1 MSSNFE
7 KGGISVQTEHIFP
20 IIKRWLYSDKEIFLR
35 EIVSN
40 ASDAV
45 TKLKRLI
52 SLGEVKDEDI
62 INENNYRID
71 VTLDAAL
78 STITISDNGIGM
90 STDEI
95 KRYINQIALSGALD
109 FITKYEGE
117 NSSSDSGS
125 GIIGHF
131 GLGFYSAFMVADT
144 VEIKTR
150 SYVKSENA
158 AYWTCSDS
166 GEFEMGEGDKE
177 SRGTDIIMHVIE
189 DEKEFLNAYKLKE
202 ILDKYCAFM
211 PVPIYF
217 HEVGAEEKH
226 ECDCGN
232 EECTCEDKEEKPVN
246 DVSPLWQKPIS
257 ECTDEE
263 YKDFYKKVF
272 KDYKD
277 PLFHIHINADFPL
290 NFKGILYFPKI
301 SHEYE
306 NLEGQVKLYYNQ
318 VFVADNIKEVIP
330 EYMLLLKGVIDCP
343 ELPLNVSRSYLQNSA
358 YVSKVSAHITKKIS
372 DKLNSLFNNE
382 REKYESCWGD
392 IKPFVEYG
400 CMRDEKFYDKTK
412 KAVIYKTVSDE
423 YVTLEEYFERNEKN
437 ANITDKTVYYAS
449 SKLQQVNYIR
459 LFKEQNIEVVL
470 LDALIDSQFI
480 SFMES
485 KNEGVKFV
493 RIDSELDSAL
503 KNESDKDTSE
513 RVEKALKDVFAKAAG
528 EGVEIVFEALK
539 SEKTPAMV
547 TLSENERRFA
557 DMMRMYS
564 RGQETGGFKQGEK
577 LVVNTSSALIGKLLS
592 MCEEGGRED
601 TAAKMAK
608 QIYMLAVIAQR
619 PLTSEELEGFV
630 GESVELLESIQ

>member
-1 MSSNFE
+1 MSKEFE

-52 SLGEVKDEDI
+52 SLGEVKDEDTV
-62 INENNYRID
+62 NENDFRID
-71 VTLDAAL
+71 VTLDTAL
-78 STITISDNGIGM
+78 STITVSDNGIGM
-90 STDEI
+90 STEEI

-117 NSSSDSGS
+117 NSGSDASS

-131 GLGFYSAFMVADT
+131 GLGFYSAFMIADT

-150 SYVKSENA
+150 SYIKDEVA
-158 AYWTCSDS
+158 AYWSCNES
-166 GEFEMGEGDKE
+166 GEFEMGEGDRE
-177 SRGTDIIMHVIE
+177 SRGTDIVMHVSE
-189 DEKEFLNAYKLKE
+189 DEKEFLNAFKLKE

-217 HEVGAEEKH
+217 HEVGAEEEHSHEEGCDCDECK
-226 ECDCGN
+226 ECDHSP
-232 EECTCEDKEEKPVN
+232 KPVN
-246 DVSPLWQKPIS
+246 DTSPLWQKPVS
-257 ECTDEE
+257 ECTEEE
-263 YKDFYKKVF
+263 YKEFYKKVF

-358 YVSKVSAHITKKIS
+358 YVAKVSAHITKKIS

-382 REKYESCWGD
+382 RENYEKCWDD

-400 CMRDEKFYDKTK
+400 CLRDEKFFEKTK

-423 YVTLEEYFERNEKN
+423 YLTLEEYLERNEKN
-437 ANITDKTVYYAS
+437 ANVTEKTVYYAQ
-449 SKLQQVNYIR
+449 SKLQQAKYIR
-459 LFKEQNIEVVL
+459 LFKDQNIEVLL
-470 LDALIDSQFI
+470 LDALIDAQFI
-480 SFMES
+480 SFIES

-493 RIDSELDSAL
+493 RIDSDIDSVLKGEENAESKEKAESAL
-503 KNESDKDTSE
+503 KE
-513 RVEKALKDVFAKAAG
+513 AFANAAG
-528 EGVEIVFEALK
+528 EGTEIVFESLK
-539 SEKTPAMV
+539 SEKTPAIL

-557 DMMRMYS
+557 DMMRMYTKDKDAMPD
-564 RGQETGGFKQGEK
+564 RGKK
-577 LVVNTSSALIGKLLS
+577 LVINTSSALISRLLS
-592 MCEEGGRED
+592 ISESGEKEK
-601 TAAKMAK
+601 TEKMAE
-608 QIYMLAVIAQR
+608 QIYMLAVLAQR
-619 PLTSEELEGFV
+619 PLTSEELERFV
-630 GESVELLESIQ
+630 DGSVELLEKM